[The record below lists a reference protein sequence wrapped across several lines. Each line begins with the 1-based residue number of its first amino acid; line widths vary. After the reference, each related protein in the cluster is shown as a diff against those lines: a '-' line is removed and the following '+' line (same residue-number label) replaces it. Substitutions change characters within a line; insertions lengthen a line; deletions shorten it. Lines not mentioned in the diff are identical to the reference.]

1 MAYTPELSQ
10 NESATL
16 RRLAW
21 FQKSTMVKTLRS
33 MLKETVEKYECD
45 DVCSACK
52 DKSKCGECVF
62 KVEQST
68 KERSL

>member
-1 MAYTPELSQ
+1 VSYTPEL
-10 NESATL
+10 NKIESATL
-16 RRLAW
+16 RRIAW
-21 FQKSTMVKTLRS
+21 YVGRPMTKTLS
-33 MLKETVEKYECD
+33 AILKETVEKYKCD
-45 DVCSACK
+45 DICSACK

>member
-16 RRLAW
+16 RRIAW
-21 FQKSTMVKTLRS
+21 YMGRPMTKTLTAI
-33 MLKETVEKYECD
+33 LKETAEKYKCD

-62 KVEQST
+62 KVKQST